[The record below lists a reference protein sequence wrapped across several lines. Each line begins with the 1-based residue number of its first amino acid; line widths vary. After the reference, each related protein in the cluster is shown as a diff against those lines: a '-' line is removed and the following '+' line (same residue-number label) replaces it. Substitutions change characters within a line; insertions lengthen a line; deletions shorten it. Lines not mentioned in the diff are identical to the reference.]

1 MFLIKTSKKTV
12 KSKIHFRKWV
22 IWETWSYRNQSLRKW
37 VTSKKTNGPFE
48 MAHSENGSPRQKST
62 SEKGHLEN
70 RSLRAISETGHG
82 QFEKS
87 SLRKLFT
94 LEIVN
99 FEIDHIENASLRKW
113 VISKMGTSVNGS
125 IVKWLIFELLCPL
138 IISTFSEAK
147 KVCLLWKKCLFG
159 EKLLGDSNKFPKM
172 AKIPLK
178 TSNSVLHYTIFQK

>member
-1 MFLIKTSKKTV
+1 MGHLGNLVISKSITSEV
-12 KSKIHFRKWV
+12 SHFEKDKWA
-22 IWETWSYRNQSLRKW
+22 IWNGSLRKW
-37 VTSKKTNGPFE
+37 VASAKKHFRKRPLGY
-48 MAHSENGSPRQKST
+48 
-62 SEKGHLEN
+62 

-138 IISTFSEAK
+138 IISTFSESK
-147 KVCLLWKKCLFG
+147 KVCLLWKRCLFG

-172 AKIPLK
+172 AKISLK